1 MMCTKTNLSKA
12 WYGTTN
18 KCITIQNISR
28 ITNFFC
34 RIACFLTSFFYLRF
48 SPYRKTPL
56 YHKVYFREY
65 VQVGK
70 GRDVGMLQIYKFEAK
85 LSQGAAEQTLSRDVN
100 RLGDRLDFF
109 RLMSFYFGG
118 LGYYM
123 GNFITVLTVT
133 FAVYFTLA
141 LAIFDEEAIGDRKVI
156 PEGNLQVT
164 HQGLRDTRE
173 GC

>member
-1 MMCTKTNLSKA
+1 M
-12 WYGTTN
+12 
-18 KCITIQNISR
+18 
-28 ITNFFC
+28 
-34 RIACFLTSFFYLRF
+34 
-48 SPYRKTPL
+48 
-56 YHKVYFREY
+56 
-65 VQVGK
+65 GK

-133 FAVYFTLA
+133 FAVYFILA
-141 LAIFDEEAIGDRKVI
+141 LALFDEEAIGDRKVI
-156 PEGNLQVT
+156 PEGNLQVGR
-164 HQGLRDTRE
+164 QRLRGMRE
-173 GC
+173 GGGC